1 MAKRKSK
8 VDVLKFNKDLT
19 LQWKKL
25 PLEESIIVDDENGYK
40 ASTESF
46 IEIVKYKFFGFKK
59 PNLEKIKGG
68 FLVRQDA
75 PDPLKP
81 SAKNIFNKEF
91 SSEDLIYY
99 EDEFLSR
106 SMSQVEEKN
115 STEPDY
121 IQKALVRILLIE
133 SIAVAVLVI
142 AVGIP
147 KIIENMGA

>member
-25 PLEESIIVDDENGYK
+25 PLEESIMVDDENGYK

-68 FLVRQDA
+68 F
-75 PDPLKP
+75 
-81 SAKNIFNKEF
+81 
-91 SSEDLIYY
+91 
-99 EDEFLSR
+99 
-106 SMSQVEEKN
+106 
-115 STEPDY
+115 
-121 IQKALVRILLIE
+121 
-133 SIAVAVLVI
+133 
-142 AVGIP
+142 
-147 KIIENMGA
+147 